1 MKMQRIAIAVTI
13 VNLVLMVVLLTKVNP
28 ATAQKQQMN
37 KLQVLRGSGLEI
49 TDSSGKLRASI
60 SFHAAVEQDGKMYP
74 AGVLLRLINSK
85 GQPSVKIGAS
95 EEGGGLSF
103 SNEKQGYIQML
114 ANENGGFLKIKNP
127 DGKEQVVKP

>member
-1 MKMQRIAIAVTI
+1 MKMQRIAIVVTI
-13 VNLVLMVVLLTKVNP
+13 INLVLMVVLLTKVNP

-85 GQPSVKIGAS
+85 GKTGVYTNA
-95 EEGGGLSF
+95 
-103 SNEKQGYIQML
+103 
-114 ANENGGFLKIKNP
+114 
-127 DGKEQVVKP
+127 GK

>member
-1 MKMQRIAIAVTI
+1 MKMQRIAIVVTI
-13 VNLVLMVVLLTKVNP
+13 INLVLMVVLLTKVNP

-74 AGVLLRLINSK
+74 AGVLLRLINTK

-95 EEGGGLSF
+95 EEGGGLNF

>member
-13 VNLVLMVVLLTKVNP
+13 INLVLMVVLLTKVNP

-74 AGVLLRLINSK
+74 AGVLLRLINTK

-95 EEGGGLSF
+95 EEGGGLNF

>member
-13 VNLVLMVVLLTKVNP
+13 INLVLMVVLLTKINP
-28 ATAQKQQMN
+28 ATAQKGQTN

-60 SFHAAVEQDGKMYP
+60 TFHPPLEQDGKMYP

-85 GQPSVKIGAS
+85 GQPSVKIDAS
-95 EEGGGLSF
+95 EDGGGLSF
-103 SNEKQGYIQML
+103 SNEKDGYIQIM
-114 ANENGGFLKIKNP
+114 AKESGGVLKIKDP